1 MGVCQL
7 LPKKKK
13 KKRGMRFGKKWMDL
27 DFRFCMGSSPQKKCK
42 YFEAQDFGGS
52 ILSVS
57 VGF

>member
-7 LPKKKK
+7 LSTTTEK

-27 DFRFCMGSSPQKKCK
+27 DFRFCMGSSPQKKCE

-52 ILSVS
+52 VS